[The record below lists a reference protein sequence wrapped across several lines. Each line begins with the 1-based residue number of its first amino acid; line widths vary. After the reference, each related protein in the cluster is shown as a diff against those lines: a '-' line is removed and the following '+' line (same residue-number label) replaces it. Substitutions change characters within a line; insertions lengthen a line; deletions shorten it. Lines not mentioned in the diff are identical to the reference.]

1 MVCNFSSCVFFFNYV
16 GEEILWRGYILPRQL
31 NSNYGKYAILINALF
46 HCSYH
51 FVFGINML
59 MSFKDDLTDIEIEN
73 FVNEVDKTV
82 QK

>member
-16 GEEILWRGYILPRQL
+16 GKEILWRGYILPRQL
-31 NSNYGKYAILINALF
+31 NSNYGKYAILIYALF